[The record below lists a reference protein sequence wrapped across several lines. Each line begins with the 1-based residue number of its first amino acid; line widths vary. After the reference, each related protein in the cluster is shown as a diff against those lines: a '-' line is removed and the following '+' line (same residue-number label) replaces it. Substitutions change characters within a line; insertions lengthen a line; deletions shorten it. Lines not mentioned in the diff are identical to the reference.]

1 MKTINTSN
9 APEALGPYSH
19 AVEINGLVYTSGQ
32 IPLNVDGEIVSE
44 DVQAQTKQVLENVK
58 AVLKEALNELQPMEA
73 EARCEARYQRLM
85 KFGSDNLGL
94 VS

>member
-1 MKTINTSN
+1 MNS
-9 APEALGPYSH
+9 L
-19 AVEINGLVYTSGQ
+19 
-32 IPLNVDGEIVSE
+32 
-44 DVQAQTKQVLENVK
+44 K

-73 EARCEARYQRLM
+73 QARCEARYQRLM